1 MVRKDAWKDLNTK
14 VSSFFNNYVSK
25 LRMSTTFKGNK
36 VTNTNESAIKIDTSA
51 STIPT
56 GVHKFAVS
64 QLASTGYMRNSAM
77 TAGSIQAHKVIS
89 NANADAGNLTLKD
102 LGISKG
108 DRVIIYLNNSE
119 EYLLSLFAICRIGA
133 IAIPTNR
140 IMTAVELDYLADDS
154 KAKLMITDNEGKD
167 LIDIDTYIPENIS
180 EYKDCEVL
188 DAENTDWDDLCQLQ
202 YTSGTTGQPK
212 GAMLTHGNY
221 FTAIHNECD
230 VLTLKQD
237 DVFLGIYPMAH
248 VGLSWAISAL
258 RAAAYYILIEQ
269 FNIEEYLELCE
280 KEKVTVLTG
289 MPPVIHS
296 LTTMDA
302 RKHLRTV
309 REIISG
315 GGPLHKKIW
324 KDFHQTYQIPIIN
337 AYGLSETIVIG
348 TGTVIRPED
357 YWEADRFESVGH
369 PVCFSEVKIV
379 DETDS
384 SKILPQ
390 YEQGEIALRGPAVA
404 KGYWGNEEKT
414 KASFLEDGWFLT
426 GDVGYL
432 DEDNRLFI
440 TDRKKDMIV
449 MSGWKIYP
457 TEVEEVLIKY
467 PAVKEIAIFSIN
479 DCHRGE
485 LPVAAVVW
493 ENDADE
499 EGLISY
505 ARENLSRYKVP
516 RKIFTLDELPRV
528 NGWKLLR
535 RELRKMFKE

>member
-1 MVRKDAWKDLNTK
+1 MLNI
-14 VSSFFNNYVSK
+14 
-25 LRMSTTFKGNK
+25 TTFLDANSKRLDKN
-36 VTNTNESAIKIDTSA
+36 VLYNPTNGEKYNSGEILSI
-51 STIPT
+51 
-56 GVHKFAVS
+56 VS
-64 QLASTGYMRNSAM
+64 EIGRN
-77 TAGSIQAHKVIS
+77 
-89 NANADAGNLTLKD
+89 LKE
-102 LGISKG
+102 LGINKG
-108 DRVIIYLNNSE
+108 DRVLVYLKNSE
-119 EYLLSLFAICRIGA
+119 EYLFSLFAIWRIGA
-133 IAIPTNR
+133 VAIPTNR
-140 IMTAVELDYLADDS
+140 VFTPHELEYIVNDS
-154 KAKLMITDNEGKD
+154 KAKLMITDDKAKD
-167 LIDIDTYIPENIS
+167 IIDIDTYVPKDILN
-180 EYKDCEVL
+180 YKDCEIL
-188 DAENTDWDDLCQLQ
+188 ESENTDWDDLCQLQ

-248 VGLSWAISAL
+248 VGLSWAIAAL
-258 RAAAYYILIEQ
+258 RSAAYYILMEQ
-269 FNIEEYLELCE
+269 FEINEYLALCE
-280 KEKVTVLTG
+280 SEKVSVLTG
-289 MPPVIHS
+289 MPPVIHT

-302 RKHLRTV
+302 RNQLKTV
-309 REIISG
+309 REIVSG

-324 KDFHQTYQIPIIN
+324 KDFHETYQIPIIN

-357 YWEADRFESVGH
+357 YREADRFESVGH

-379 DETDS
+379 DENDPEKT
-384 SKILPQ
+384 LPK
-390 YEQGEIALRGPAVA
+390 YEQGEIALRGPAIA

-414 KASFLEDGWFLT
+414 KSTLTPTGWFLT

-432 DEDNRLFI
+432 DDDNRLFI

-467 PAVKEIAIFSIN
+467 PEVKEIAIFSIS
-479 DCHRGE
+479 DRHRGE
-485 LPVAAVVW
+485 IPVAAVVW
-493 ENDADE
+493 EENEDI
-499 EGLISY
+499 EGLLEY

-516 RKIFTLDELPRV
+516 RKIYTLGELPRV

-535 RELRKMFKE
+535 RELRRIYKE

>member
-1 MVRKDAWKDLNTK
+1 MLNI
-14 VSSFFNNYVSK
+14 
-25 LRMSTTFKGNK
+25 TTFLDANSKRLDKK
-36 VTNTNESAIKIDTSA
+36 VLYNPRSGEKYSSGEILSIVSEIGRQLKTSGID
-51 STIPT
+51 
-56 GVHKFAVS
+56 
-64 QLASTGYMRNSAM
+64 
-77 TAGSIQAHKVIS
+77 
-89 NANADAGNLTLKD
+89 
-102 LGISKG
+102 KG
-108 DRVIIYLNNSE
+108 DRVIIYLNNSC
-119 EYLLSLFAICRIGA
+119 EYLFSLFAIWRIGA

-140 IMTAVELDYLADDS
+140 VFTASELEYIVSDS
-154 KAKLMITDNEGKD
+154 QAKLMITDDEAKD
-167 LIDIDTYIPENIS
+167 LIDINTYVPHDLN
-180 EYKDCEVL
+180 EYKDYEVL
-188 DAENTDWDDLCQLQ
+188 DAANTDWDDLCQLQ
-202 YTSGTTGQPK
+202 YTSGTTGKPK

-237 DVFLGIYPMAH
+237 DVYLGIYPMAH
-248 VGLSWAISAL
+248 VGLSWSIAAL
-258 RAAAYYILIEQ
+258 RSAAYYILMEQ
-269 FNIEEYLELCE
+269 FNIDEYLKLCQ

-296 LTTMDA
+296 LTTMD
-302 RKHLRTV
+302 RREELKTV
-309 REIISG
+309 REIVSG

-324 KDFHQTYQIPIIN
+324 KDFHETYAIPIIN

-357 YWEADRFESVGH
+357 YREADRFESVGH

-379 DETDS
+379 DEDDS

-414 KASFLEDGWFLT
+414 KASFLDDGWFLT
-426 GDVGYL
+426 GDIGYL

-467 PAVKEIAIFSIN
+467 PEVKEIAIFSIN

-485 LPVAAVVW
+485 IPVAAVVW
-493 ENDADE
+493 ENEADE
-499 EGLISY
+499 NGLIAF

-516 RKIFTLDELPRV
+516 RKIFPLDELPRV

-535 RELRKMFKE
+535 RELRELFKE

>member
-1 MVRKDAWKDLNTK
+1 MLNI
-14 VSSFFNNYVSK
+14 
-25 LRMSTTFKGNK
+25 TTFLDANSKRLDKN
-36 VTNTNESAIKIDTSA
+36 VLYN
-51 STIPT
+51 PT
-56 GVHKFAVS
+56 TGAKYNSEELLSIVS
-64 QLASTGYMRNSAM
+64 EIARQ
-77 TAGSIQAHKVIS
+77 
-89 NANADAGNLTLKD
+89 LKD

-108 DRVIIYLNNSE
+108 DRVLIYLKNSE
-119 EYLLSLFAICRIGA
+119 EYLLSLFAIWRIGA

-140 IMTAVELDYLADDS
+140 VMTVSELEYIIDDA
-154 KAKLMITDNEGKD
+154 KAILMITDDEAPT
-167 LIDIDTYIPENIS
+167 LDIGTYIPKNIS
-180 EYKDCEVL
+180 QYKNCEVL
-188 DAENTDWDDLCQLQ
+188 PAENTDWDDLCQLQ
-202 YTSGTTGQPK
+202 YTSGTTGKPK

-248 VGLSWAISAL
+248 VGLSWAIAAL

-269 FNIEEYLELCE
+269 FNLDEYLDLCE
-280 KEKVTVLTG
+280 NEKVTVLTG

-296 LTTMDA
+296 LTTINA
-302 RKHLRTV
+302 QKQLKTV

-324 KDFHQTYQIPIIN
+324 KDFHQTYR
-337 AYGLSETIVIG
+337 ETIVIG

-357 YWEADRFESVGH
+357 YREADRFESVGH

-379 DETDS
+379 DEDDS
-384 SKILPQ
+384 NKTLPE

-414 KASFLEDGWFLT
+414 KSAFLDDGWFLT
-426 GDVGYL
+426 GDIGYL

-485 LPVAAVVW
+485 IPVAAVVW
-493 ENDADE
+493 ENESDD

-516 RKIFTLDELPRV
+516 KKIFTLDELPRV

-535 RELRKMFKE
+535 RELRTMFKI

>member
-1 MVRKDAWKDLNTK
+1 MLNI
-14 VSSFFNNYVSK
+14 
-25 LRMSTTFKGNK
+25 TTFLDANSKRLDKN
-36 VTNTNESAIKIDTSA
+36 VLYNPA
-51 STIPT
+51 T
-56 GVHKFAVS
+56 GDKYNSGELLSIVS
-64 QLASTGYMRNSAM
+64 QIARN
-77 TAGSIQAHKVIS
+77 
-89 NANADAGNLTLKD
+89 LKAR
-102 LGISKG
+102 GIGKG
-108 DRVIIYLNNSE
+108 DRVLIYLKNSE
-119 EYLLSLFAICRIGA
+119 EYLLSLFAVWRIGA

-140 IMTAVELDYLADDS
+140 VMTQVELEYIISDS
-154 KAKLMITDNEGKD
+154 QASLMITDPEAPSINIE
-167 LIDIDTYIPENIS
+167 TYIPENIS
-180 EYKDCEVL
+180 EFKNCEVL
-188 DAENTDWDDLCQLQ
+188 PAENTDWDDLCQLQ

-221 FTAIHNECD
+221 YSAIHNECD

-248 VGLSWAISAL
+248 VGLSWAIAAL
-258 RAAAYYILIEQ
+258 RSAAYYILIEQ
-269 FNIEEYLELCE
+269 FNLEEYLDLCE
-280 KEKVTVLTG
+280 NEKVTVLTG

-296 LTTMDA
+296 LTTINA
-302 RKHLRTV
+302 QRQLKTV

-324 KDFHQTYQIPIIN
+324 KDFHQTYRIPIIN

-357 YWEADRFESVGH
+357 YREADRFESVGH

-384 SKILPQ
+384 SIILPKF
-390 YEQGEIALRGPAVA
+390 EQGEIALRGPAVA
-404 KGYWGNEEKT
+404 KGYWGNEQKT
-414 KASFLEDGWFLT
+414 KEAFLDDGWFLT

-432 DEDNRLFI
+432 DDDNRLFI

-457 TEVEEVLIKY
+457 TEVEEVLIKH

-485 LPVAAVVW
+485 IPVAAVVW
-493 ENDADE
+493 ENEPDE
-499 EGLISY
+499 EGLIRY

-516 RKIFTLDELPRV
+516 KNIFSLDELPRV

-535 RELRKMFKE
+535 RKLREMFKQ

>member
-1 MVRKDAWKDLNTK
+1 MLNI
-14 VSSFFNNYVSK
+14 
-25 LRMSTTFKGNK
+25 TTFLDANSKRLDKHVLYNPTTNNK
-36 VTNTNESAIKIDTSA
+36 YNSLEILSI
-51 STIPT
+51 
-56 GVHKFAVS
+56 VS
-64 QLASTGYMRNSAM
+64 E
-77 TAGSIQAHKVIS
+77 IS
-89 NANADAGNLTLKD
+89 RHLKY
-102 LGISKG
+102 LGINKG
-108 DRVIIYLNNSE
+108 DRVLIYLKNSE
-119 EYLLSLFAICRIGA
+119 EYLFSLFAIWRIGA

-140 IMTAVELDYLADDS
+140 VFTPYELEYIATDS
-154 KAKLMITDNEGKD
+154 KAKLMITDNDAKD
-167 LIDIDTYIPENIS
+167 LIKINTYIPKNIV
-180 EYKDCEVL
+180 EYKNCDVL
-188 DAENTDWDDLCQLQ
+188 EAENTDWDDLCQLQ

-258 RAAAYYILIEQ
+258 RSASYYILIEE
-269 FNIEEYLELCE
+269 FNFEEYLKLCE
-280 KEKVTVLTG
+280 SEKVTVLTG

-296 LTTMDA
+296 LTNIDA
-302 RKHLRTV
+302 KNQLKSV

-324 KDFHQTYQIPIIN
+324 KDFHETYKIPIIN
-337 AYGLSETIVIG
+337 AYGLSESIVIG

-357 YWEADRFESVGH
+357 YREADRFESVGH

-379 DETDS
+379 DENDS
-384 SKILPQ
+384 NKTLKQ
-390 YEQGEIALRGPAVA
+390 YEHGEIALRGPAIA
-404 KGYWGNEEKT
+404 KGYWGNIEKT
-414 KASFLEDGWFLT
+414 KSSFLDDGWFLT

-432 DEDNRLFI
+432 DSDNRLFI

-467 PAVKEIAIFSIN
+467 HSVKEIAIFSID

-485 LPVAAVVW
+485 IPVAAVVW
-493 ENDADE
+493 KNKADD
-499 EGLISY
+499 EGLIKY

-516 RKIFTLDELPRV
+516 RKIFALEELPRV

-535 RELRKMFKE
+535 RELRKMFKV

>member
-1 MVRKDAWKDLNTK
+1 MLNITTFLDANSKRLDKNVLYNPTTDHK
-14 VSSFFNNYVSK
+14 YNSGEILSIVSK
-25 LRMSTTFKGNK
+25 IGRDLKELK
-36 VTNTNESAIKIDTSA
+36 IK
-51 STIPT
+51 
-56 GVHKFAVS
+56 
-64 QLASTGYMRNSAM
+64 
-77 TAGSIQAHKVIS
+77 
-89 NANADAGNLTLKD
+89 
-102 LGISKG
+102 KG
-108 DRVIIYLNNSE
+108 DRVLIYLANSE
-119 EYLLSLFAICRIGA
+119 EYLFSLFAIWRIGA

-140 IMTAVELDYLADDS
+140 VFTASELEYIVSDS
-154 KAKLMITDNEGKD
+154 QAKLMITDSEAQNI
-167 LIDIDTYIPENIS
+167 IDIDTYIPPNII
-180 EYKDCEVL
+180 EFKDCEVL
-188 DAENTDWDDLCQLQ
+188 DAESTDWDDLCQLQ
-202 YTSGTTGQPK
+202 YTSGTTGKPK

-230 VLTLKQD
+230 VLTFKQD
-237 DVFLGIYPMAH
+237 DIFLGIYPMAH

-258 RAAAYYILIEQ
+258 RAAAYYIMMEQ
-269 FNIEEYLELCE
+269 FNLDEYLKLCE
-280 KEKVTVLTG
+280 NEKVTVLSG

-302 RKHLRTV
+302 RKHLKTV

-337 AYGLSETIVIG
+337 AYGLSESIVIG

-379 DETDS
+379 DERDS
-384 SKILPQ
+384 SKTLPQ
-390 YEQGEIALRGPAVA
+390 YEQGEIALRGPAIA

-414 KASFLEDGWFLT
+414 KASFLDDGWFLT

-467 PAVKEIAIFSIN
+467 PEVKEIAIFSIN

-485 LPVAAVVW
+485 IPVAAVVW
-493 ENDADE
+493 ENNADD
-499 EGLISY
+499 EGLIEFAS
-505 ARENLSRYKVP
+505 ENLSRYKVP
-516 RKIFTLDELPRV
+516 RKIFALEELPRV

-535 RELRKMFKE
+535 RELRQMFKN

>member
-1 MVRKDAWKDLNTK
+1 MLNI
-14 VSSFFNNYVSK
+14 
-25 LRMSTTFKGNK
+25 TTFLDANSKRLDKN
-36 VTNTNESAIKIDTSA
+36 VLYN
-51 STIPT
+51 PT
-56 GVHKFAVS
+56 TGEKYNSKEILSIVS
-64 QLASTGYMRNSAM
+64 QIGRN
-77 TAGSIQAHKVIS
+77 
-89 NANADAGNLTLKD
+89 LKE
-102 LGISKG
+102 LGIEKG
-108 DRVIIYLNNSE
+108 DRVLIYLKNSE
-119 EYLLSLFAICRIGA
+119 EYLFSLFAIWRIGA

-140 IMTAVELDYLADDS
+140 VFTAHELDYIVSDS
-154 KAKLMITDNEGKD
+154 KAKLMITDDKAKD
-167 LIDIDTYIPENIS
+167 IIDIDTYIPKKIS
-180 EYKDCEVL
+180 DFKNCDVL
-188 DAENTDWDDLCQLQ
+188 ESENTDWDDLCQLQ

-230 VLTLKQD
+230 VLTFKQD

-258 RAAAYYILIEQ
+258 RAAAYYIMMEQ
-269 FNIEEYLELCE
+269 FNMDEYLELCE
-280 KEKVTVLTG
+280 EEKVTVLSG

-296 LTTMDA
+296 LTTIDA
-302 RKHLRTV
+302 RKQLETV

-324 KDFHQTYQIPIIN
+324 KDFHETYEIPIIN

-357 YWEADRFESVGH
+357 YREADRFESVGH

-379 DETDS
+379 DEHDPD
-384 SKILPQ
+384 KIMPQ

-414 KASFLEDGWFLT
+414 KTSFLDDGWFLT

-467 PAVKEIAIFSIN
+467 PAVKEIAIFSVN

-485 LPVAAVVW
+485 IPVAAVVW
-493 ENDADE
+493 EDKEDS
-499 EGLISY
+499 EGLVEF
-505 ARENLSRYKVP
+505 ARENVSRYKVP

-535 RELRKMFKE
+535 RELRAMFKE

>member
-1 MVRKDAWKDLNTK
+1 MLNI
-14 VSSFFNNYVSK
+14 
-25 LRMSTTFKGNK
+25 TTFLDANSKRLDKN
-36 VTNTNESAIKIDTSA
+36 VLYN
-51 STIPT
+51 PT
-56 GVHKFAVS
+56 TGEKYNSKEILSIVS
-64 QLASTGYMRNSAM
+64 QIGRN
-77 TAGSIQAHKVIS
+77 
-89 NANADAGNLTLKD
+89 LKE
-102 LGISKG
+102 LGIEKG
-108 DRVIIYLNNSE
+108 DRVLIYLKNSE
-119 EYLLSLFAICRIGA
+119 EYLFSLFAIWRIGA

-140 IMTAVELDYLADDS
+140 VFTAHELDYIVSDS
-154 KAKLMITDNEGKD
+154 KAKLMITDDKAKD
-167 LIDIDTYIPENIS
+167 IIDVDTYIPKKIS
-180 EYKDCEVL
+180 DFKNCDVL
-188 DAENTDWDDLCQLQ
+188 ESENTDWDDLCQLQ

-230 VLTLKQD
+230 VLTFKQD

-258 RAAAYYILIEQ
+258 RAAAYYIMMEQ
-269 FNIEEYLELCE
+269 FNMDEYLELCE
-280 KEKVTVLTG
+280 EEKVTVLSG

-296 LTTMDA
+296 LTTIDA
-302 RKHLRTV
+302 RKQLETV

-324 KDFHQTYQIPIIN
+324 KDFHETYEIPIIN

-357 YWEADRFESVGH
+357 YREADRFESVGH

-379 DETDS
+379 DEHDPD
-384 SKILPQ
+384 KIMPQ

-414 KASFLEDGWFLT
+414 KASFLDDGWFLT

-467 PAVKEIAIFSIN
+467 PAVKEIAIFSVN

-485 LPVAAVVW
+485 IPVAAVVW
-493 ENDADE
+493 EDKEDS
-499 EGLISY
+499 EGLVEF
-505 ARENLSRYKVP
+505 ARENVSRYKVP

-528 NGWKLLR
+528 NGWKLLI
-535 RELRKMFKE
+535 RELRAMFKE

>member
-1 MVRKDAWKDLNTK
+1 MLNI
-14 VSSFFNNYVSK
+14 
-25 LRMSTTFKGNK
+25 TTFLDANSKRLDKN
-36 VTNTNESAIKIDTSA
+36 VLYN
-51 STIPT
+51 PT
-56 GVHKFAVS
+56 TGEKYNSKEILSIVS
-64 QLASTGYMRNSAM
+64 QIGRN
-77 TAGSIQAHKVIS
+77 
-89 NANADAGNLTLKD
+89 LKE
-102 LGISKG
+102 LGIEKG
-108 DRVIIYLNNSE
+108 DRVLIYLKNSE
-119 EYLLSLFAICRIGA
+119 EYLFSLFAIWRIGA

-140 IMTAVELDYLADDS
+140 VFTAHELDYIVSDS
-154 KAKLMITDNEGKD
+154 KAKLMITDDKAKD
-167 LIDIDTYIPENIS
+167 IIDIDTYIPKKIS
-180 EYKDCEVL
+180 DFKNCDVL
-188 DAENTDWDDLCQLQ
+188 ESENTDWDDLCQLQ

-230 VLTLKQD
+230 VLTFKQD

-258 RAAAYYILIEQ
+258 RAAAYYIMMEQ
-269 FNIEEYLELCE
+269 FNMDEYLELCE
-280 KEKVTVLTG
+280 EEKVTVLSG

-296 LTTMDA
+296 LTTIDA
-302 RKHLRTV
+302 RKQLETV

-324 KDFHQTYQIPIIN
+324 KDFHETYEIPIIN

-348 TGTVIRPED
+348 TVIRPED
-357 YWEADRFESVGH
+357 YREADRFESVGH

-379 DETDS
+379 DEHDPD
-384 SKILPQ
+384 KIMPQ

-414 KASFLEDGWFLT
+414 KASFLDDGWFLT

-467 PAVKEIAIFSIN
+467 PAVKEIAIFSVN

-485 LPVAAVVW
+485 IPVAAVVW
-493 ENDADE
+493 EDKEDS
-499 EGLISY
+499 EGLVEF
-505 ARENLSRYKVP
+505 ARENVSRYKVP

-535 RELRKMFKE
+535 RELRAMFKE

>member
-1 MVRKDAWKDLNTK
+1 MLNI
-14 VSSFFNNYVSK
+14 
-25 LRMSTTFKGNK
+25 TTFLDANSKRLDKN
-36 VTNTNESAIKIDTSA
+36 VLYNPTTNEK
-51 STIPT
+51 
-56 GVHKFAVS
+56 
-64 QLASTGYMRNSAM
+64 YNSKEIL
-77 TAGSIQAHKVIS
+77 SIIS
-89 NANADAGNLTLKD
+89 EIGRILKSK
-102 LGISKG
+102 GIEKG
-108 DRVIIYLNNSE
+108 DRVLIYLKNSQ
-119 EYLLSLFAICRIGA
+119 EYLFSLFAIWRIGA

-140 IMTAVELDYLADDS
+140 VFTANELQYIIDDS
-154 KAKLMITDNEGKD
+154 KAKLMITDPEGSN
-167 LIDIDTYIPENIS
+167 LVDIETYIPKNVSDFKNMEIL
-180 EYKDCEVL
+180 E
-188 DAENTDWDDLCQLQ
+188 AESTEWDDLCQLQ
-202 YTSGTTGQPK
+202 YTSGTTGKPK

-237 DVFLGIYPMAH
+237 DVYLGIYPMAH
-248 VGLSWAISAL
+248 VGLSWSIAAL
-258 RAAAYYILIEQ
+258 RACAYYIMMEE
-269 FNIEEYLELCE
+269 FNLDEYLKLCE
-280 KEKVTVLTG
+280 SEKVSVLTG

-296 LTTMDA
+296 LTTMDK
-302 RKHLRTV
+302 REQLKSV

-324 KDFHQTYQIPIIN
+324 KDFHETYNIPIIN

-357 YWEADRFESVGH
+357 YREADRFESVGH

-379 DETDS
+379 DEHDC
-384 SKILPQ
+384 KKEMEK
-390 YEQGEIALRGPAVA
+390 YAQGEIALRGPAVA

-414 KASFLEDGWFLT
+414 KSSFLDDGWFLT
-426 GDVGYL
+426 GDIGYL

-467 PAVKEIAIFSIN
+467 SKVKEIAIFSIN

-485 LPVAAVVW
+485 IPVAAVVW
-493 ENDADE
+493 QDEADD
-499 EGLISY
+499 EGLIKY
-505 ARENLSRYKVP
+505 ARKNLSRYKVP
-516 RKIFTLDELPRV
+516 KKIFTLNELPRV

-535 RELRKMFKE
+535 RELREMFKE

>member
-1 MVRKDAWKDLNTK
+1 MLNI
-14 VSSFFNNYVSK
+14 
-25 LRMSTTFKGNK
+25 TTFLDANSKRLDKNVLYNPK
-36 VTNTNESAIKIDTSA
+36 
-51 STIPT
+51 T
-56 GVHKFAVS
+56 GDKYNSSELISIVS
-64 QLASTGYMRNSAM
+64 EIGR
-77 TAGSIQAHKVIS
+77 H
-89 NANADAGNLTLKD
+89 LKD
-102 LGISKG
+102 IGIVKG
-108 DRVIIYLNNSE
+108 DRVLIYLNNSE
-119 EYLLSLFAICRIGA
+119 EYLLSLFAIWRIGA

-140 IMTAVELDYLADDS
+140 VMTKAELEYIISDS
-154 KAKLMITDNEGKD
+154 QAKLMITDNEAPD
-167 LIDIDTYIPENIS
+167 IDIATYIPENIS
-180 EYKDCEVL
+180 QYKNSEVL
-188 DAENTDWDDLCQLQ
+188 SAENTDWDDLCQLQ

-258 RAAAYYILIEQ
+258 RSAACYILIEQ
-269 FNIEEYLELCE
+269 FNLDEYLQLCE
-280 KEKVTVLTG
+280 NEKVTVLTG

-296 LTTMDA
+296 LTTINA
-302 RKHLRTV
+302 QKQLKTV

-324 KDFHQTYQIPIIN
+324 KDFHQTYRIPIIN

-357 YWEADRFESVGH
+357 YREADRFESVGH

-379 DETDS
+379 DEHDAGRTLE
-384 SKILPQ
+384 K
-390 YEQGEIALRGPAVA
+390 YEPGEIALRGPAVA
-404 KGYWGNEEKT
+404 KGYWGNLEKT
-414 KASFLEDGWFLT
+414 KSAFLDDGWFLT

-485 LPVAAVVW
+485 IPVAAVVW
-493 ENDADE
+493 KDKADD
-499 EGLISY
+499 EGLINY
-505 ARENLSRYKVP
+505 ARKNLSRYKVP
-516 RKIFTLDELPRV
+516 RKIFALDELPRV

>member
-1 MVRKDAWKDLNTK
+1 MLNI
-14 VSSFFNNYVSK
+14 
-25 LRMSTTFKGNK
+25 TTFLDANSKRLNK
-36 VTNTNESAIKIDTSA
+36 NVLYNPK
-51 STIPT
+51 T
-56 GVHKFAVS
+56 GAKYNSSELLSIVS
-64 QLASTGYMRNSAM
+64 EIGR
-77 TAGSIQAHKVIS
+77 
-89 NANADAGNLTLKD
+89 TLKK
-102 LGISKG
+102 LGIKKQ
-108 DRVIIYLNNSE
+108 DRVLIYLNNSE
-119 EYLLSLFAICRIGA
+119 EYLLSLFAIWRIGA

-140 IMTAVELDYLADDS
+140 VMTKSELDYIINDS
-154 KAKLMITDNEGKD
+154 KAALMITDNEAPS
-167 LIDIDTYIPENIS
+167 IDIKTYIPENIS
-180 EYKDCEVL
+180 KFKNCEVL
-188 DAENTDWDDLCQLQ
+188 PAENTDWDDLCQLQ

-248 VGLSWAISAL
+248 VGLSWAIAAL
-258 RAAAYYILIEQ
+258 RAAAYYILIER
-269 FNIEEYLELCE
+269 FDLDEYLELCE
-280 KEKVTVLTG
+280 NEKVTVLTG

-296 LTTMDA
+296 LTTINA
-302 RKHLRTV
+302 QKQLKTV

-324 KDFHQTYQIPIIN
+324 KDFHQTYRIPIIN

-357 YWEADRFESVGH
+357 YREADRFESVGH

-379 DETDS
+379 DEQDS
-384 SKILPQ
+384 DKILAK

-404 KGYWGNEEKT
+404 KGYWDNVEKT
-414 KASFLEDGWFLT
+414 KTSFLEDGWFLT
-426 GDVGYL
+426 GDIGYL
-432 DEDNRLFI
+432 DDDNRLFI

-485 LPVAAVVW
+485 IPVAAVVW
-493 ENDADE
+493 ESESDH

-505 ARENLSRYKVP
+505 AKENLSRYKVP
-516 RKIFTLDELPRV
+516 RKIYDLEELPRV

-535 RELRKMFKE
+535 RELRKIFKN

>member
-1 MVRKDAWKDLNTK
+1 MLNI
-14 VSSFFNNYVSK
+14 
-25 LRMSTTFKGNK
+25 TTFLDANSKRLDKK
-36 VTNTNESAIKIDTSA
+36 VLYN
-51 STIPT
+51 PRT
-56 GVHKFAVS
+56 GEEYNSGEILSIVSEIGRQLKSQYVHE
-64 QLASTGYMRNSAM
+64 
-77 TAGSIQAHKVIS
+77 
-89 NANADAGNLTLKD
+89 
-102 LGISKG
+102 G
-108 DRVIIYLNNSE
+108 DRVIIYLDNSC
-119 EYLLSLFAICRIGA
+119 EYLFSLFAIWRIGA

-140 IMTAVELDYLADDS
+140 IFTKSELDYIINDS
-154 KAKLMITDNEGKD
+154 QAKLVITDEEAED
-167 LIDIDTYIPENIS
+167 IDIPTYIPKNIS
-180 EYKDCEVL
+180 EYKNCEVL
-188 DAENTDWDDLCQLQ
+188 DAFNTDWDDLCQLQ
-202 YTSGTTGQPK
+202 YTSGTTGKPK

-248 VGLSWAISAL
+248 VGLSWAIAAL

-269 FNIEEYLELCE
+269 FNLDEYLELCE
-280 KEKVTVLTG
+280 SEKVTVLTG

-296 LTTMDA
+296 LTTMD
-302 RKHLRTV
+302 KTKELSTV

-315 GGPLHKKIW
+315 GGPLHRKIW
-324 KDFHQTYQIPIIN
+324 KEFHETYGIPIIN
-337 AYGLSETIVIG
+337 AYGLSESIVIG

-357 YWEADRFESVGH
+357 YREADRFESVGH

-379 DETDS
+379 DEINPT
-384 SKILPQ
+384 KTLEK
-390 YEQGEIALRGPAVA
+390 YEQGEIALRGPAIA
-404 KGYWGNEEKT
+404 KGYWRREKQT
-414 KASFLEDGWFLT
+414 IETFLDDGWFLT

-467 PAVKEIAIFSIN
+467 PKIKEIAIFSIN
-479 DCHRGE
+479 DVHRGE

-493 ENDADE
+493 KDEADH
-499 EGLISY
+499 EGLLKY

-516 RKIFTLDELPRV
+516 REIYDLDELPRV

-535 RELRKMFKE
+535 RELREMFKVID